1 MLGPTCPCYL
11 LYCVS
16 ISDTVVD
23 THWLLDLGGEAKACG
38 PKFQNLDMGIDH
50 TASVS
55 LVQRI
60 SASLTH
66 IYLVVTRILALCTTW
81 VLLP

>member
-1 MLGPTCPCYL
+1 MLGPARPCYL
-11 LYCVS
+11 LYFVS

-38 PKFQNLDMGIDH
+38 PEFQNLDMGIDH

-55 LVQRI
+55 LC
-60 SASLTH
+60 LTQ
-66 IYLVVTRILALCTTW
+66 I
-81 VLLP
+81 